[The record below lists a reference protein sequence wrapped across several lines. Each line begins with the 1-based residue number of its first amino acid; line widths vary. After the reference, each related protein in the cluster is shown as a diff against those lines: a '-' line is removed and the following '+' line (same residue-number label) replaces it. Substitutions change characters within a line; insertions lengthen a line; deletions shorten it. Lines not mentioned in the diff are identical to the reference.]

1 MHAHH
6 RNMFRFESKES
17 QNFLLVEG
25 AIKDLVSGSLELKGK
40 RFNSTV

>member
-6 RNMFRFESKES
+6 RNMCRFESKES

-25 AIKDLVSGSLELKGK
+25 AIKELVYGSLELTGK
-40 RFNSTV
+40 SSNSTV